1 MLIQIKVRIMKK
13 RFNNILFFRVV
24 KLVVFAL
31 LFQQHTYA
39 QFQLS
44 APPAGINYQAIA
56 RDTSGQVM
64 SNYTNLNVT
73 FSIWDTIV
81 SGTGNMFFTETHDS
95 VSTNK
100 YGLFTLVIGDIN
112 PLGLDTLPWFDGEK
126 FLQIHIDSAGLNGV
140 TLPRTQFM
148 SVPYALHSKTAFYSI
163 ANWALTGNDYID
175 TSHFIGTKNLQDLV
189 FKTNNTEKMR
199 ITSGGRVGIGTSTP
213 TAALAIQNLNTS
225 GNEIEF
231 LSTNFN
237 ADIHANSQLNI
248 GSSSTVS
255 FLTSGSTKLHIA
267 NNGNVGIGTMS
278 PTASLELSGQI
289 KINGGSPG
297 LGKLLVS
304 DVAGLGS
311 WQNASQLFTAGTG
324 ISFTGNTINS
334 VWTASG
340 ANIYKNNTGNVGIG
354 TTTPDTELEVVSN
367 SASLPRGLTSTQ
379 YHSDGIKDA
388 QLWLRKARGTENS
401 PTAVL
406 DGDELGFI
414 KFRGYDS
421 SNGFHSSDQTEIGAV
436 AAENFSSSG
445 NGSYLKFMTTP
456 IGSVYGSERMRI
468 NHNGNIGINTTTPTS
483 LLDVNGTITVSGT
496 NSNEINRTQTGS
508 ANLLPIAYGSINAN
522 GSINTGTGNYTVTW
536 VGGSDDEYEITIAGE
551 SYSSSGY
558 ITFVTPI
565 DDNWKPTAKSSSG
578 KLIVKMFNPG
588 NFPQQSAFQF
598 IVYKP

>member
-1 MLIQIKVRIMKK
+1 MKK
-13 RFNNILFFRVV
+13 IVNDILFFRVV

-31 LFQQHTYA
+31 LFQQYTYA

-56 RDTSGQVM
+56 RNTSGQVM
-64 SNYTNLNVT
+64 NNYVNLSVT
-73 FSIWDTIV
+73 FSIWDTIAPGV
-81 SGTGNMFFTETHDS
+81 GNVFFTETHDS
-95 VSTNK
+95 VETNQ
-100 YGLFTLVIGDIN
+100 YGLFTLVIGGID
-112 PLGLDTLPWFDGEK
+112 PQGLDTLHWFDGKK

-163 ANWALTGNDYID
+163 ANWALIGNDYID

-199 ITSGGRVGIGTSTP
+199 ITSGGRIGIGTSTP
-213 TAALAIQNLNTS
+213 TAALAIQNLNIP

-255 FLTSGSTKLHIA
+255 LLTSGSTKLHIS

-278 PTASLELSGQI
+278 PTASLELAGQI

-297 LGKLLVS
+297 LGKILVS
-304 DVAGLGS
+304 DAAGLGS
-311 WQNASQLFTAGTG
+311 WQSASQLYTAGTG
-324 ISFTGNTINS
+324 ITFSGSTINS

-354 TTTPDTELEVVSN
+354 TTTPDTELEIVSD
-367 SASLPRGLTSTQ
+367 SQSLPRGLTITQ
-379 YHSDGIKDA
+379 YHSDYNRDA
-388 QLWLRKARGTENS
+388 QLWLRKAQGSENS
-401 PTAVL
+401 PQNVE

-414 KFRGYDS
+414 KFRGYDN

-436 AAENFSSSG
+436 AAENFSSTG

-456 IGSVYGSERMRI
+456 VGSVYGSERMRI
-468 NHNGNIGINTTTPTS
+468 NHNGNIGINTPTPTS
-483 LLDVNGTITVSGT
+483 SLDVNGTITVSGT
-496 NSNEINRTQTGS
+496 SSNEINRTQTGV
-508 ANLLPIAYGSINAN
+508 ANLLPIAYGNVSAS
-522 GSINTGTGNYTVTW
+522 GSVNTGTGNFSVTW
-536 VGGSDDEYEITIAGE
+536 VGGFDAEYEITIAGE
-551 SYSSSGY
+551 NYSSSGY
-558 ITFVTPI
+558 ITLVTPI
-565 DDNWKPTAKSSSG
+565 DENLKVRASSSSG
-578 KLIVKMFNPG
+578 KLLVTIHTAG
-588 NFPQQSAFQF
+588 NSKTQSPFQF

>member
-1 MLIQIKVRIMKK
+1 MMKK
-13 RFNNILFFRVV
+13 IVNDILFFRVV

-56 RDTSGQVM
+56 RNTSGQVM
-64 SNYTNLNVT
+64 NNYVNLSVT
-73 FSIWDTIV
+73 FSIWDTIAPGV
-81 SGTGNMFFTETHDS
+81 GNMFFTETHDS
-95 VSTNK
+95 VETNQ
-100 YGLFTLVIGDIN
+100 YGLFTLVIGGID
-112 PLGLDTLPWFDGEK
+112 PQGLDTLHWFDGKK
-126 FLQIHIDSAGLNGV
+126 FLQIHIDSAGVNGV

-163 ANWALTGNDYID
+163 ANWALIGNDYID

-199 ITSGGRVGIGTSTP
+199 ITSGGRIGIGTSTP
-213 TAALAIQNLNTS
+213 TAPLTIQNLNIP

-231 LSTNFN
+231 LSTGFN

-255 FLTSGSTKLHIA
+255 LLTSGSTKLHIS

-278 PTASLELSGQI
+278 PTASLELAGQI

-297 LGKLLVS
+297 LGKILVS

-311 WQNASQLFTAGTG
+311 WQSASQLYTAGTG
-324 ISFTGNTINS
+324 ITFSGSTINS

-354 TTTPDTELEVVSN
+354 TTTPDTELEIVSN
-367 SASLPRGLTSTQ
+367 SQSLPRGLTSTQ
-379 YHSDGIKDA
+379 YHSDYNKDA

-401 PTAVL
+401 PIAVL

-414 KFRGYDS
+414 KFRGYDN

-436 AAENFSSSG
+436 AAENFSSTG

-456 IGSVYGSERMRI
+456 VGSVYGSERMRI
-468 NHNGNIGINTTTPTS
+468 NHNGNIGINTPAPTS
-483 LLDVNGTITVSGT
+483 SLDVNGTITVSGT
-496 NSNEINRTQTGS
+496 SSNEINRTQTGA
-508 ANLLPIAYGSINAN
+508 ANLLPIAYGNVSAS
-522 GSINTGTGNYTVTW
+522 GSINTGTGNFTVTW
-536 VGGSDDEYEITIAGE
+536 VGGFDDEYEITIAGE
-551 SYSSSGY
+551 NYSSSGY
-558 ITFVTPI
+558 ITLVTPI
-565 DDNWKPTAKSSSG
+565 DENLKVRSASSSG
-578 KLIVKMFNPG
+578 KLIITIHTAG
-588 NFPQQSAFQF
+588 NSKTQSPFQF